1 MESRQSFFNGRALF
15 WGFGISL
22 LMRNTNTNFW
32 IAELLGIAIGILILL
47 MIKNTNQSKIVK
59 TISGFTMAF
68 LASTILVNMGG
79 TLYLRETPTFV
90 LALFPIVGCFIISRS
105 REYPLKRTLLI
116 LFGYS
121 IFMIVLRSVF
131 LIKEARSE
139 NILPLFY
146 FDYKGILY
154 GASIFVLTSLTP
166 ILALNDLNDKK
177 TIIINYLMS
186 SLSILVISLL
196 IMFVLGNKE
205 AMFYR
210 YPEYVLLKRI
220 KISEFFSNVDNI
232 FVVPMVVDLLVTIST
247 GLRNIGLN
255 GKYTKYIFPVILLFL
270 VKYVAHYGSVMSFL
284 YNYFPVLLVVLL
296 FLTLITKKR
305 KYKN

>member
-296 FLTLITKKR
+296 FLTLIPKKR